1 MKVKRTL
8 VVAAI
13 ALFAAV
19 FSLSGI
25 SYAADAAYDGP
36 KYKLSLG
43 HVIADKT
50 PLDMGARHFADLVS
64 EKSGGKITVNVYSNS
79 ALGDNRSMIESLQ
92 RGTLDFC
99 LPAVANLAAFTSST
113 KLFDLPFLFNNNKHA
128 ETVLDGEIGQN
139 ILKAL
144 GDKGLVG
151 LSWWVQGWR
160 ELSTKNKPVHHP
172 GDMSGQ
178 KIRVQDNE
186 IHIAFWD
193 ELGASSTTMA
203 YSELFTALQQGV
215 VDAQENPVSNI
226 KLSGFG
232 EVQGYI
238 IKTDHIYD
246 PVPLIISKKTWEKL
260 DPAAQ
265 AIIQEAAVEAGR
277 YERDFCYKYDEDI
290 LKEYEAAGKVTVI
303 YLTDDEKAEFRK
315 AAQPVYDKYADEIG
329 KDVIAKVQEL
339 GK

>member
-1 MKVKRTL
+1 MKFKKALALT
-8 VVAAI
+8 AAI
-13 ALFAAV
+13 CAAV
-19 FSLSGI
+19 FCSS
-25 SYAADAAYDGP
+25 AASFAGDAAYNGP

-50 PLDMGARHFADLVS
+50 PLDEGARYFAKLVD

-113 KLFDLPFLFNNNKHA
+113 KLFDLPFLFINNKHA
-128 ETVLDGEIGQN
+128 ETVLDGEIGQD
-139 ILKAL
+139 ILKSL
-144 GDKGLVG
+144 SDKGLVG

-160 ELSTKNKPVHHP
+160 ELSTKDKPVHHP
-172 GDMSGQ
+172 SDMKGQ

-193 ELGASSTTMA
+193 QLGASATTMA

-246 PVPLIISKKTWEKL
+246 PVPLVISKKTWEKL

-265 AIIQEAAVEAGR
+265 AIIQEASVEAGR
-277 YERDFCYKYDEDI
+277 FERDFCYKFDEDI
-290 LKEYEAAGKVTVI
+290 LKEYEAAGKVQVI

-315 AAQPVYDKYADEIG
+315 AVQPVYDKYAGQIG
-329 KDVIAKVQEL
+329 QDTINKVQEL

>member
-1 MKVKRTL
+1 MKLRKMFVL
-8 VVAAI
+8 PVVALLI
-13 ALFAAV
+13 ILSVSSLSFAA
-19 FSLSGI
+19 I
-25 SYAADAAYDGP
+25 SPYNGP
-36 KYKLSLG
+36 QYKFSLG
-43 HVIADKT
+43 HVIADGT
-50 PLDMGARHFADLVS
+50 PLDVGAKRFAEIVNK
-64 EKSGGKITVNVYSNS
+64 KSGGKITVNVYSNS

-113 KLFDLPFLFNNNKHA
+113 KLFDLPFLFNSNKHA
-128 ETVLDGEIGQN
+128 EHVLDGEIGQN

-144 GDKGLVG
+144 TSKGLIG

-160 ELSTKNKPVHHP
+160 ELSTKNKAVHYP
-172 GDMSGQ
+172 GDMRGQ

-186 IHIAFWD
+186 IHIAFWN
-193 ELGASSTTMA
+193 ELGASATTMA

-246 PVPLIISKKTWEKL
+246 PVPIIMSKKTWDKL
-260 DPAAQ
+260 DPTVQ
-265 AIIQEAAVEAGR
+265 AIVKEAAVEAGQ
-277 YERDFCYKYDEDI
+277 YERSFCYKYDEDI
-290 LKEYEAAGKVTVI
+290 LKEYKAGGKVKVI
-303 YLTDDEKAEFRK
+303 YLSKDEKKEFLK
-315 AAQPVYDKYADEIG
+315 AVQPVYDKYSASIG
-329 KDVIAKVQEL
+329 KDIIIKVQKF